1 MRSRALALI
10 LVAAALAAFGGAAFL
25 VRISEQRIASV
36 RVRAHAFDAA
46 VREVTSSVAEFDADR
61 TASSLATLRAVSVGE
76 NTRSA
81 LDQAA
86 TAATSFTD
94 IAPVLEQLNVAQSA
108 EQQSFVREEATLRKN
123 EAVALASA
131 AAFAAVVMLLLA
143 IVRPK
148 RQQVEVETIAEAAT
162 TAPPTSPEQPAG
174 ATLRVISELCTNLG
188 RVSDVEELQVLIGQ
202 TADLMDAQ
210 GLIVWI
216 NVPGATELRAALSH
230 GYSREMVSRLPPL
243 SRSADNAVARAF
255 RTGQLQIVLSRPGM
269 SAGAVVAPLLTSAGC
284 VGAISAEVRSGGEAT
299 DTVQALA
306 AIVAAQMANVLHAT
320 PQSHQSRAT
329 GTGGP

>member
-25 VRISEQRIASV
+25 VRISEQRTASV
-36 RVRAHAFDAA
+36 RMRARAFDAA
-46 VREVTSSVAEFDADR
+46 VREVTSNVAEFDADR
-61 TASSLATLRAVSVGE
+61 TASSLAALRAISTSE
-76 NTRSA
+76 YARSS

-86 TAATSFTD
+86 AAATSFTD
-94 IAPVLEQLNVAQSA
+94 VAPILEQLNVARSA
-108 EQQSFVREEATLRKN
+108 EQQSFEHEEAALRKN

-131 AAFAAVVMLLLA
+131 AAFASIVMLLLA
-143 IVRPK
+143 FVRPK
-148 RQQVEVETIAEAAT
+148 RRPIEIETADPSTT
-162 TAPPTSPEQPAG
+162 TAPPVSPAHSAG
-174 ATLRVISELCTNLG
+174 TTLRVISELCTNLG
-188 RVSDVEELQVLIGQ
+188 RVSDVEELQVLIAQ

-210 GLIVWI
+210 GLIVWM

-230 GYSREMVSRLPPL
+230 GYSPEMVSRLPPL

-255 RTGQLQIVLSRPGM
+255 RTGQLQIVLSRPGV

-284 VGAISAEVRSGGEAT
+284 IGAISAEVRSGGEAT
-299 DTVQALA
+299 DAVQALA

-320 PQSHQSRAT
+320 PQSHESRAT